1 MGRGGNISSRMKW
14 WPIMIIDHTGI
25 YTSTAS
31 GSMCFCWKEVTVSV
45 DYSLFSDLW
54 FLTGAVN
61 TLTFPSQFRKKF
73 ISVAFSDSWRVES
86 SRHNGPWFIRL
97 LLHEETKELADSCFI
112 WAVCLNL
119 HSEWPA
125 LFFFEKKYRGWD
137 KRLISVLPIR
147 DNQLNANW

>member
-54 FLTGAVN
+54 LLTGAVN

-86 SRHNGPWFIRL
+86 SRHNSPWFIRL
-97 LLHEETKELADSCFI
+97 LLHEETKELIAALFGPSVLTCTVSD
-112 WAVCLNL
+112 L
-119 HSEWPA
+119 
-125 LFFFEKKYRGWD
+125 LFFFLKKNTEDEINVSFPYCRSE
-137 KRLISVLPIR
+137 ITS
-147 DNQLNANW
+147 